1 MIKVLVVDDSPFMR
15 KILTDIIQEDKE
27 IVVIGEARN
36 GKEALEKNT
45 YIKPRF
51 NYFRCRNAY
60 NGWHHYFKA
69 YCKKNI
75 NCL

>member
-36 GKEALEKNT
+36 GKEALEKK
-45 YIKPRF
+45 YL
-51 NYFRCRNAY
+51 Y
-60 NGWHHYFKA
+60 
-69 YCKKNI
+69 
-75 NCL
+75 